1 MFLPLL
7 VLGVAGITGLICVFL
22 VGRKA
27 QKAPVVLTVLA
38 MLAMVSG
45 PLLVTRASREILTA
59 REIKKWPTVEGTILK
74 SEIIGDRAIRPLVF
88 YQYSIGGRNYT
99 DSTSMGVPP
108 FGNRRV
114 RLNESETIAAE
125 YKVGDS
131 VRVYVDPVNLAHST
145 LYAREDWASYMRLT
159 LGAILF
165 GVGLFQL
172 ARFMRSPRGK
182 RRSKGLAAPY

>member
-1 MFLPLL
+1 MLLTLL
-7 VLGVAGITGLICVFL
+7 VLGVAGIAGLVCAL
-22 VGRKA
+22 LLGRKL
-27 QKAPVVLTVLA
+27 QRTSVVLTVLA
-38 MLAMVSG
+38 MLAMISG
-45 PLLVTRASREILTA
+45 PLLVTRASREIVAA

-74 SEIIGDRAIRPLVF
+74 SEIVGDRAIRPLVF
-88 YQYSIGGRNYT
+88 YQYFIDGRNYT

-131 VRVYVDPVNLAHST
+131 VRVYVDPVNSAHST

-159 LGAILF
+159 VGTLLF
-165 GVGLFQL
+165 GAGLFQL
-172 ARFMRSPRGK
+172 VRISRW
-182 RRSKGLAAPY
+182 RRVSRKI